1 MQQNSYDTA
10 QLPSSV
16 DTTAIINK
24 ETFVPPDPLIYITE
38 PRTTPSMCSLITNAT
53 HHHAR
58 MRFVVFQRDTGDDL
72 YNLITYYTQVVPL
85 DSLVVI
91 DHQGVEK
98 ATQEILSYY
107 GNLGMHVWRCEGDF
121 ENKAKMWSHVTSVYS
136 QSSDFVF
143 PIDADE
149 YLAILSHE
157 KEQGFVMKWDQP
169 AFEEA
174 VEAKMNQTL
183 DGKTFK
189 SIQGRVIPGEC
200 SINSESSQLQYPSFR
215 TPACTVSH
223 AVIDNRMDTAASIC
237 MAKAFTKGKDFS
249 GTDKGNHHAGKPE
262 NHKRCMEHLKNPA
275 TKSNPFV
282 AGKPENHKRCMEHLK
297 NPATKSNPFVAGK
310 PENHKRCMEH
320 LKNPATKSNPFVAGK
335 PENHKR
341 CMEHLKN
348 PATKSNPFVATNFVL
363 LHMQDLTFSA
373 WMSHFIR
380 GASSSGFN
388 KFGDDFEK
396 MKACRHGA
404 GIHYCRTW
412 VEMVG
417 KNFSYWEMK
426 KQYHHEQC
434 LVPDDPHF
442 TVVPL
447 KDIFHSV
454 CSA

>member
-1 MQQNSYDTA
+1 MATSENSAQRRKTGISCLFFVFLVGPLVLSIKSFHNSYNVQSIMQENNCNA
-10 QLPSSV
+10 GLLPSSV
-16 DTTAIINK
+16 DTTIINK
-24 ETFVPPDPLIYITE
+24 ETFLPPDPLTYTTE
-38 PRTTPSMCSLITNAT
+38 PYTTPSMCSLVTNAT
-53 HHHAR
+53 HHHAK
-58 MRFVVFQRDTGDDL
+58 MRFVVFQRDAGDDL

-121 ENKAKMWSHVTSVYS
+121 KNKAKMWSHVTSVYS

-282 AGKPENHKRCMEHLK
+282 A
-297 NPATKSNPFVAGK
+297 
-310 PENHKRCMEH
+310 
-320 LKNPATKSNPFVAGK
+320 
-335 PENHKR
+335 
-341 CMEHLKN
+341 
-348 PATKSNPFVATNFVL
+348 TNFVL

>member
-1 MQQNSYDTA
+1 MAPKSENYAHRRNTGITSFFFLNLVWSSVLGIVSFYNSYNVRSTMQQNSYDTA

-282 AGKPENHKRCMEHLK
+282 A
-297 NPATKSNPFVAGK
+297 
-310 PENHKRCMEH
+310 
-320 LKNPATKSNPFVAGK
+320 
-335 PENHKR
+335 
-341 CMEHLKN
+341 
-348 PATKSNPFVATNFVL
+348 TNFVL